1 MAVMTN
7 LVIDDLPNDARAVL
21 QELANDSTVESIWL
35 IGSRANSRFKA
46 TSDWDFLI
54 FLNTEPPY
62 TAQRRQ
68 NMDLLRVGPSG
79 IVRTDGGEEIEFR
92 DFQWKPI
99 DDARAAYVGK
109 QFIPY
114 EPLVARNG
122 NEPVF
127 KFFDDVAHLIY
138 AKRCPY

>member
-1 MAVMTN
+1 MITN
-7 LVIDDLPNDARAVL
+7 SVIDDLPDDARAVL
-21 QELANDSTVESIWL
+21 QELAHDSTVESIWL
-35 IGSRANSRFKA
+35 IGSRANSRSKA

-54 FLNTEPPY
+54 FFNAEPAYIP
-62 TAQRRQ
+62 QRRQ
-68 NMDLLRVGPSG
+68 NVDLLRVGPSG

-99 DDARAAYVGK
+99 DDRRASYVGK

-114 EPLVARNG
+114 EPPVARNG

-127 KFFDDVAHLIY
+127 QFFDDVAHLIY
-138 AKRCPY
+138 AK